1 MPRWTLP
8 LILAALLPGCAF
20 LGGDDAP
27 QESAPDPDPYGALDG
42 PHAILA
48 AENVGPNEAMVT
60 FRVVDA
66 SGVATFSG
74 NLTLPPQGS
83 VERPI
88 PIGDGGPQRVSIF
101 YSWSYEGS
109 AASGTQDPTLDPA
122 NCGGDAPRIQLT
134 IDTRPGAT
142 SSRAVVGC

>member
-8 LILAALLPGCAF
+8 LILAALLPGCTLF
-20 LGGDDAP
+20 GGGDAP

-48 AENVGPNEAMVT
+48 AENVGPNEATVT

-88 PIGDGGPQRVSIF
+88 PIGAGPQQISIF
-101 YSWSYEGS
+101 YSWSHDGS

-122 NCGGDAPRIQLT
+122 SCGDQPPRVQLT

-142 SSRAVVGC
+142 SSHAVVGC